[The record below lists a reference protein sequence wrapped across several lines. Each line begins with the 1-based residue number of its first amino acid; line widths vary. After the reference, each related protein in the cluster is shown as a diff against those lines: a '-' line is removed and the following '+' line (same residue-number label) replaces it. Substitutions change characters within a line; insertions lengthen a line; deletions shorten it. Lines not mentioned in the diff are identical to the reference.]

1 MNKID
6 PDQLWDPWRCSRTE
20 YPNMEEEG
28 PLNSILWSWSRLYP
42 AAQWTRTRS
51 WTKIRVLRAHW
62 PPAGGRMMEAK
73 LQDIKETHINSL
85 LQSIIM
91 RSEQTFYLEKPQKPS
106 AVDFVKVSKFCTY
119 ITLFNILV
127 EIIKFPDTK
136 CFSSME
142 KLEKRLNEVLQIQK
156 KEVFNWIVYP

>member
-1 MNKID
+1 
-6 PDQLWDPWRCSRTE
+6 
-20 YPNMEEEG
+20 
-28 PLNSILWSWSRLYP
+28 
-42 AAQWTRTRS
+42 
-51 WTKIRVLRAHW
+51 
-62 PPAGGRMMEAK
+62 
-73 LQDIKETHINSL
+73 
-85 LQSIIM
+85 M

-106 AVDFVKVSKFCTY
+106 VVDFVKVSKFCTY

-156 KEVFNWIVYP
+156 K